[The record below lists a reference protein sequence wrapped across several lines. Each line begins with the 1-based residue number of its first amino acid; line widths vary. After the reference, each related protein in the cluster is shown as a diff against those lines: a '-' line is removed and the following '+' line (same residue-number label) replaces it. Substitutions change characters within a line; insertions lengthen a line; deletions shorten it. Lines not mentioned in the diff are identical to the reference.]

1 MASKQTSPMG
11 YGLDL
16 DDLKVPKDLIVG
28 FDFND
33 ISRES
38 IWLYH
43 LRRDDQRKRDY

>member
-11 YGLDL
+11 YGFDL

-33 ISRES
+33 ISCES
-38 IWLYH
+38 
-43 LRRDDQRKRDY
+43 DYIT